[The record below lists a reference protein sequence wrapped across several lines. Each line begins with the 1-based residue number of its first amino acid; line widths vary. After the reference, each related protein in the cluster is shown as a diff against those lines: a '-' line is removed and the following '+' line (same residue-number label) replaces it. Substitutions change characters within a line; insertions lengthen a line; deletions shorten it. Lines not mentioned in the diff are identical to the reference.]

1 MGGAG
6 TSEWK
11 DRLTPN
17 WDVKQH
23 GTQPSMCAG
32 TQAVLTNCKASKVV
46 KRSLQRA
53 QRRAH
58 TQGIAWYRGQCL
70 TPQDFSR
77 MGMKP
82 LVQPPPK
89 PKQHDLETCN
99 AHQGPRRRMTCLTWN
114 CGGLSSHRLDE
125 LKKWL
130 TIQQVHIA
138 VIAETRWS
146 FQSEWSDQAWHHI
159 HSADETCRGSGVL
172 ILISSKLCAASDLR
186 WHAIIPGRLVHARI
200 LMTPRNV
207 DVLGCYQHV
216 HTGNKKSMPHR
227 EVFWKALEQTMQR
240 LPARNAIALLGD
252 LNCSLPESPGICG
265 TSFFRWQ
272 GKPKQGP
279 RHEDGGRFLS
289 ILRQFGLVALN
300 TWDASQAPTFA
311 QNGAASRIDYVCTR
325 QQHADGQARA
335 TQCLWQAPF
344 MPIHQH
350 GHAPILCHLAKYWIP
365 TPHQPRF
372 GLTPHQRQRGRLAKQ
387 SDNADWH
394 SFLNAAAPAI
404 WSQLN
409 TVLTSDC
416 HEMQDVHDVAMKHFS
431 NSFPAMSRM
440 KTQDPWQQSEHVL
453 NKWQHRQ
460 ILQSIRKC
468 TVSGVFTAWFHAT
481 RFQQLTRSHRK
492 HARHLRRQRFEET
505 LHEASLASQCH
516 DTHKLFDLIN
526 RFAPKIHRRR
536 VQLRGDDG
544 SLMTSCEE
552 RSMLVAYVRETWR
565 GPVLTPMTCNTAPGV
580 PFTVETLIHALKMIP
595 SQKATAAPCAPGI
608 VWNSLAETIAPA
620 LHAALAKWWKQ
631 NPPWIPRQWRSGW
644 LQLIPKPNKPPTR
657 PQNLRPLAL
666 QCPVGK
672 SILGIII
679 QIATHQADDAFRPWP
694 IWAFMRSRS
703 TQDPLMIVAKH
714 CRETRDLIRSQR
726 STPHSRANSAARWP
740 ICGGVQ
746 IFIDLEKA
754 FDCINRVKL
763 FTKLHL
769 LGITDQITQLLQ
781 CWHVDTPYIVTHGGE
796 SVAVD
801 VTKGLRQ
808 GCKGAPFLWN
818 CMMVLMLLE
827 LQQTLPLS
835 WIQAHLSIY
844 ADDCHVGGTFTNI
857 QEFEFLLNAIGTLF
871 SLLQEFDMTLNPN
884 KSVAL
889 LAMHGPKSRATRAS
903 HVQRDS
909 RGEMLKIPVPGQ
921 QQVLI
926 PIKETAPYLGCIMS
940 YHNFEDTTTWHRVKL
955 AHIGFLRLRRWL
967 CNKHHFSLQHRLG
980 LWRTCIVPIMTY
992 GVFAVGMTTKGIRHM
1007 LTQISTMLRRIVGD
1021 HAHRTGNTNAQVFET
1036 FDLPRPADLLTT
1048 AVETLQRSIAQ
1059 RELMLDQADVALQL
1073 DWSHLE
1079 PIHANIMQAQAAHS
1093 LHRVETVL
1101 SGEAPDLSPCHF
1113 CNMWFLYQFSCGLQ
1127 KTLHDISR
1135 PVHV

>member
-1 MGGAG
+1 
-6 TSEWK
+6 
-11 DRLTPN
+11 
-17 WDVKQH
+17 
-23 GTQPSMCAG
+23 
-32 TQAVLTNCKASKVV
+32 
-46 KRSLQRA
+46 
-53 QRRAH
+53 
-58 TQGIAWYRGQCL
+58 
-70 TPQDFSR
+70 
-77 MGMKP
+77 
-82 LVQPPPK
+82 
-89 PKQHDLETCN
+89 
-99 AHQGPRRRMTCLTWN
+99 
-114 CGGLSSHRLDE
+114 
-125 LKKWL
+125 
-130 TIQQVHIA
+130 
-138 VIAETRWS
+138 
-146 FQSEWSDQAWHHI
+146 
-159 HSADETCRGSGVL
+159 
-172 ILISSKLCAASDLR
+172 
-186 WHAIIPGRLVHARI
+186 
-200 LMTPRNV
+200 
-207 DVLGCYQHV
+207 
-216 HTGNKKSMPHR
+216 
-227 EVFWKALEQTMQR
+227 MQR
-240 LPARNAIALLGD
+240 LPARNTIALLGD

-265 TSFFRWQ
+265 TPFFRWQ

-505 LHEASLASQCH
+505 LHEASLAAQCH

-679 QIATHQADDAFRPWP
+679 QIATHQADDAIPT
-694 IWAFMRSRS
+694 M
-703 TQDPLMIVAKH
+703 
-714 CRETRDLIRSQR
+714 
-726 STPHSRANSAARWP
+726 AN
-740 ICGGVQ
+740 
-746 IFIDLEKA
+746 
-754 FDCINRVKL
+754 
-763 FTKLHL
+763 
-769 LGITDQITQLLQ
+769 LGIHAVSI
-781 CWHVDTPYIVTHGGE
+781 DTRP
-796 SVAVD
+796 AD
-801 VTKGLRQ
+801 D
-808 GCKGAPFLWN
+808 C
-818 CMMVLMLLE
+818 C
-827 LQQTLPLS
+827 QTLPRNS
-835 WIQAHLSIY
+835 
-844 ADDCHVGGTFTNI
+844 
-857 QEFEFLLNAIGTLF
+857 
-871 SLLQEFDMTLNPN
+871 
-884 KSVAL
+884 
-889 LAMHGPKSRATRAS
+889 GP
-903 HVQRDS
+903 H
-909 RGEMLKIPVPGQ
+909 
-921 QQVLI
+921 
-926 PIKETAPYLGCIMS
+926 
-940 YHNFEDTTTWHRVKL
+940 
-955 AHIGFLRLRRWL
+955 
-967 CNKHHFSLQHRLG
+967 
-980 LWRTCIVPIMTY
+980 
-992 GVFAVGMTTKGIRHM
+992 
-1007 LTQISTMLRRIVGD
+1007 
-1021 HAHRTGNTNAQVFET
+1021 
-1036 FDLPRPADLLTT
+1036 
-1048 AVETLQRSIAQ
+1048 
-1059 RELMLDQADVALQL
+1059 
-1073 DWSHLE
+1073 
-1079 PIHANIMQAQAAHS
+1079 
-1093 LHRVETVL
+1093 
-1101 SGEAPDLSPCHF
+1101 
-1113 CNMWFLYQFSCGLQ
+1113 
-1127 KTLHDISR
+1127 
-1135 PVHV
+1135 